1 MSTSC
6 TSSTPR
12 PKRPSGSLAIRRRS
26 TLVAAVLVTALVAVA
41 VVAALGGWPFA
52 RENPLGPAPGP
63 SAATDTWT
71 TGDKDAIGTAIDRTS
86 PVWFT
91 AVHGAIAD
99 VLYPRVDQ
107 DNVRQFGYLVT
118 DGSSFLFD
126 ETVDGAAVSR
136 VTDPRALTYETTVSD
151 PKHGFSLIHDFAT
164 DPARPVV
171 LERTSLVGRTNGL
184 HVYAYV
190 VPHLRDSGL
199 GQSAG
204 FHGKLGW
211 VTREGR
217 WLVAGGAGNGP
228 RVAGF
233 LRRDDGLAQL
243 RAFRLTRQY
252 SSADNGRVTLT
263 WEVPASG
270 SWTEG
275 LAFGPSRS
283 AAEQALGASLSKGFD
298 AVSSAY
304 RDGWIRYAKGLDT
317 LGGRAP
323 DLWYHSAEV
332 IKMAEDKQQPG
343 AIVASLALPWGDSV
357 QDDPRDVG
365 YRKVWPRD
373 LYHAARA
380 LLAAGDTAT
389 VLDIA
394 RFMKRQ
400 QQSDGSM
407 PQNTDLSGTPI
418 WPGQQLDETADAI
431 LLSKLV
437 ADTLPTDQR
446 PDIAAAA
453 GYIAAHGPATGQ
465 DRWEENSGWSPSTI
479 ASEIAA
485 LRAAGRSDLAAA
497 WDAGLDGWTYTQ
509 QGWYVRIAPNGRP
522 DALDDVTIANG
533 GGVWP
538 QQSITDPSFLELVRL
553 GVRSAKDPHI
563 LSTLAVMDR
572 QVPREQGLL
581 YGRYPNDGYGERYI
595 GGSPPGVGHAWPL
608 LTGERGVY
616 TVLAGGDA
624 SSYAEVMTLAAGNES
639 LIPEQVWP
647 STGMPTGSARPLVWS
662 HAEFIILERAVLTG
676 VVADRQ

>member
-1 MSTSC
+1 
-6 TSSTPR
+6 
-12 PKRPSGSLAIRRRS
+12 
-26 TLVAAVLVTALVAVA
+26 VAVA
-41 VVAALGGWPFA
+41 VVAALEGWPFA
-52 RENPLGPAPGP
+52 TENPLGPAPGP

-71 TGDKDAIGTAIDRTS
+71 TGDKDAIGTAVARTS

-136 VTDPRALTYETTVSD
+136 VTDPRALTYETTVFD
-151 PKHGFSLIHDFAT
+151 TRHGFSLVHEFAT
-164 DPARPVV
+164 DPARPVL
-171 LERTSLVGRTNGL
+171 LERTSLVGRTGGL
-184 HVYAYV
+184 HVYAYL

-204 FHGKLGW
+204 FHGRLGW

-217 WLVAGGAGNGP
+217 WLVAGGAGGGP
-228 RVAGF
+228 RAAGF
-233 LRRDDGLAQL
+233 QRRNDGLVQL
-243 RAFRLTRQY
+243 GTFRLAHQY
-252 SSADNGRVTLT
+252 SSASDGRVTLT
-263 WEVPASG
+263 WEVAAS
-270 SWTEG
+270 SPWIEG
-275 LAFGPSRS
+275 LAFGSTQA
-283 AAEQALGASLSKGFD
+283 AAEQALDKSLATGFD
-298 AVSSAY
+298 AVSKAY
-304 RDGWIRYAKGLDT
+304 RDGWIGYANGLDS

-343 AIVASLALPWGDSV
+343 AIVASLALPWGEWV

-394 RFMKRQ
+394 RFMRRQ
-400 QQSDGSM
+400 QQSDGGM
-407 PQNTDLSGTPI
+407 PQNTDLNGSPI

-431 LLSKLV
+431 LLSKLM
-437 ADTLPTDQR
+437 ADRLPAGER

-453 GYIAAHGPATGQ
+453 SYIAAHGPATGQ

-485 LRAAGRSDLAAA
+485 LRAAGRTDIAAA
-497 WDAGLDGWTYTQ
+497 WDAGLDGWTYTA
-509 QGWYVRIAPNGRP
+509 QGWYVRIAPNGHP
-522 DALDDVTIANG
+522 DAFDEVTIANG

-553 GVRSAKDPHI
+553 GVRGANDPHI
-563 LSTLAVMDR
+563 LSTLAAMR
-572 QVPREQGLL
+572 SHVPGEQAQQLL
-581 YGRYPNDGYGERYI
+581 YGRYPNDGYGERYV
-595 GGSPPGVGHAWPL
+595 GGSPPGVGQAWPL
-608 LTGERGVY
+608 LTGERGIY

-624 SSYAEVMTLAAGNES
+624 SSYASVMTLTAGNES

-647 STGMPTGSARPLVWS
+647 STGTPTGSARPLVWS

-676 VVADRQ
+676 VVADRE